1 MMFLTDLFLQT
12 FPHLKLPKLPT
23 NSQPVSSQPALP
35 RTEMKSE
42 ASLASRVVL
51 EVAGLDYVILSDPTS
66 QSDRGK
72 QQNSQGELRPLYD
85 FVCSFIYTPFFYENW
100 NLSEKFAW
108 PASRTEAQVIRK
120 FDKFREGLPS
130 LPDYIMQCN
139 QADLLTESSRREKL
153 DFYILR

>member
-1 MMFLTDLFLQT
+1 MLFHSSFFPAD
-12 FPHLKLPKLPT
+12 FPHLKLPKL
-23 NSQPVSSQPALP
+23 SAHSQPASP
-35 RTEMKSE
+35 PVETKSE

-51 EVAGLDYVILSDPTS
+51 EVAGLDYVIHSDPTS

-85 FVCSFIYTPFFYENW
+85 FVCSFIFSPFFYENW

-130 LPDYIMQCN
+130 LPDDIMQCN
-139 QADLLTESSRREKL
+139 QADLLTESSGREKL

>member
-1 MMFLTDLFLQT
+1 MLFHSSFFPAD
-12 FPHLKLPKLPT
+12 FPHLKLPKL
-23 NSQPVSSQPALP
+23 SAHSQPASP
-35 RTEMKSE
+35 PVETKSE

-51 EVAGLDYVILSDPTS
+51 EVAGLDYVIHSDPTS
-66 QSDRGK
+66 QSHRGK
-72 QQNSQGELRPLYD
+72 QQNSQGEAQTSTWVRNAVSV
-85 FVCSFIYTPFFYENW
+85 FSPFFYENW

-130 LPDYIMQCN
+130 LPDDIMQCN
-139 QADLLTESSRREKL
+139 QADLLTESSGREKL

>member
-1 MMFLTDLFLQT
+1 MLFHSSFFPAD
-12 FPHLKLPKLPT
+12 FPHLKLPKL
-23 NSQPVSSQPALP
+23 SAHSQPASP
-35 RTEMKSE
+35 PVETKSE

-130 LPDYIMQCN
+130 LPDDIMQCN
-139 QADLLTESSRREKL
+139 QADLLTESSGREKL